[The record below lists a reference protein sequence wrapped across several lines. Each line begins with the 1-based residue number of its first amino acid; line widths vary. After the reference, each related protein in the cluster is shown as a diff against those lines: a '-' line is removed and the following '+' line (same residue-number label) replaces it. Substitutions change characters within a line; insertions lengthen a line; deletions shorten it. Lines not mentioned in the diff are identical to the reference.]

1 MGLWVE
7 RVRSH
12 HGEDLNWY
20 SRVEFIDKQF
30 RRVVDDGDTE
40 RYSENNFLMIN
51 DMVIDKMSL
60 TDVGQ
65 SGINRSEIQRR
76 KVLLR
81 ESREMI
87 YILTICLSIILCD
100 AIFFKFSFTFD
111 LIERCFFLIIFIMEI
126 ITFSTPRL
134 KRVDLRFLLRDPS
147 EYLPAHS
154 PLEKVIG
161 LRFIYEIVLTP
172 YFVFFLLIFVHGFY
186 HYYRQSLRTRIR
198 Y

>member
-1 MGLWVE
+1 
-7 RVRSH
+7 
-12 HGEDLNWY
+12 
-20 SRVEFIDKQF
+20 
-30 RRVVDDGDTE
+30 
-40 RYSENNFLMIN
+40 MIN

-60 TDVGQ
+60 TDMGQ
-65 SGINRSEIQRR
+65 SGINRSEMRRRKVLFRESREMIYLRR

-87 YILTICLSIILCD
+87 YNLTICLSIILCD